1 MLHTPYRNIL
11 SSEIE
16 FNIGAIMARRN
27 KPAEQLASLESTV
40 LYNKIMLDALFKVL
54 QQNQIVNPDEVA
66 ECASEILNK
75 SFPEFRW
82 LQ

>member
-1 MLHTPYRNIL
+1 L

-27 KPAEQLASLESTV
+27 KPAELASLQSTV

-54 QQNQIVNPDEVA
+54 QEKQIVNPDEIA
-66 ECASEILNK
+66 ERASEILNK